1 MKNSTEHVNDL
12 GLYFT
17 KAQSLSDD
25 RKLELLKN
33 SWTPTRAYNFPKTQF
48 YGKNRA
54 FSFEWLTQFP
64 WLVYSA
70 AQDGAFCRF
79 CVLFGHLTG
88 KNSDR
93 LDKLYK
99 SPLKNWV
106 SASTKFKEHQLNSEF
121 HKAAAGCAEDFLRVQ
136 EGKMLSI
143 SEQLSDIHRNTVELN
158 RQKLRSIIKTVV
170 LCGKQNM
177 ALRGHRDD
185 SSHLDESSGNPGNF
199 QALLNFR
206 VEAGDKVLANHF
218 ANGPRNATYRSKTI
232 QNEIIEVLGT
242 YIQDKIV
249 AEINEAGAFSLLADE
264 ASDSSNKE
272 QLPLVLRFV
281 NKERNVREEFVGF
294 YECEDGVTGQAIAT
308 LILKAVQELG
318 LSMDFCKG
326 QCYDGAGNMSG
337 PCNGA
342 AAIVRRQYP
351 KAIYTH
357 CMAHRLNLSVVSAC
371 KMQNV

>member
-121 HKAAAGCAEDFLRVQ
+121 HKAAAGCTEDFLRVQ
-136 EGKMLSI
+136 EGKMLDKPDFILTTDASKI
-143 SEQLSDIHRNTVELN
+143 GWGAVCCDH
-158 RQKLRSIIKTVV
+158 KTGG
-170 LCGKQNM
+170 CW
-177 ALRGHRDD
+177 D
-185 SSHLDESSGNPGNF
+185 LDEQQYHINYLESKAVLLGLKSLCSGTQNKHIRIQSDNTTH
-199 QALLNFR
+199 L
-206 VEAGDKVLANHF
+206 
-218 ANGPRNATYRSKTI
+218 NATGGIKSLNCNDMAI
-232 QNEIIEVLGT
+232 QIWEWW
-242 YIQDKIV
+242 DIV
-249 AEINEAGAFSLLADE
+249 
-264 ASDSSNKE
+264 
-272 QLPLVLRFV
+272 
-281 NKERNVREEFVGF
+281 
-294 YECEDGVTGQAIAT
+294 
-308 LILKAVQELG
+308 
-318 LSMDFCKG
+318 
-326 QCYDGAGNMSG
+326 
-337 PCNGA
+337 
-342 AAIVRRQYP
+342 
-351 KAIYTH
+351 
-357 CMAHRLNLSVVSAC
+357 SVYSF
-371 KMQNV
+371 

>member
-12 GLYFT
+12 GLYYT

-33 SWTPTRAYNFPKTQF
+33 SWSPPRAYNFPKTQF
-48 YGKNRA
+48 YGKSRA

-143 SEQLSDIHRNTVELN
+143 AEQLSDIHRNTVELN
-158 RQKLRSIIKTVV
+158 RQK
-170 LCGKQNM
+170 
-177 ALRGHRDD
+177 
-185 SSHLDESSGNPGNF
+185 
-199 QALLNFR
+199 
-206 VEAGDKVLANHF
+206 
-218 ANGPRNATYRSKTI
+218 
-232 QNEIIEVLGT
+232 
-242 YIQDKIV
+242 
-249 AEINEAGAFSLLADE
+249 
-264 ASDSSNKE
+264 
-272 QLPLVLRFV
+272 
-281 NKERNVREEFVGF
+281 
-294 YECEDGVTGQAIAT
+294 
-308 LILKAVQELG
+308 
-318 LSMDFCKG
+318 
-326 QCYDGAGNMSG
+326 
-337 PCNGA
+337 
-342 AAIVRRQYP
+342 
-351 KAIYTH
+351 
-357 CMAHRLNLSVVSAC
+357 
-371 KMQNV
+371 